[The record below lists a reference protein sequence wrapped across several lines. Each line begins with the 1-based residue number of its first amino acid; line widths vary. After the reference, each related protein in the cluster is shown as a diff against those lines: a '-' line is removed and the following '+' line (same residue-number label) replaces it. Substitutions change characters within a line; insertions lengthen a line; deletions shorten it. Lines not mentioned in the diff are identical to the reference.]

1 MPRPYVKSG
10 LYSVVRRFTCAVCG
24 RAFTSRH
31 PTARYCSRRCQTEG
45 GSWSY
50 RANRA
55 ANPRVFAT
63 GGGALGG

>member
-31 PTARYCSRRCQTEG
+31 PTARYCGRRCQTEDG
-45 GSWSY
+45 AWSY

-55 ANPRVFAT
+55 PRPSIAPS
-63 GGGALGG
+63 GAG